1 MKLLADLRSLT
12 PPRRLTALE
21 AYGVAERQ
29 ATRLLQRSGVTSA
42 PVPIEVIT
50 ELPFVQVARRRL
62 LPASGATRWVKP
74 RWVILLNAYENPAR
88 QRFSV
93 AHEFKHVLDHPHRQA
108 TFGALDSTTKRL
120 ANERLCDYFAACLL
134 MPRSWVKQA
143 YGSGVQDVVAL
154 AERFEV
160 SPQAMHV
167 RLLQLGLL
175 DRHSR
180 CRGIDN
186 STDEIYLRSLPVS
199 PLELA
204 A

>member
-1 MKLLADLRSLT
+1 MNLLADLRSLS
-12 PPRRLTALE
+12 PQRRLTATE

-29 ATRLLQRSGVTSA
+29 ATRLLQRSGVTSG
-42 PVPIEVIT
+42 PVPTEVIA
-50 ELPFVQVARRRL
+50 ELPFVRVATRRL

-74 RWVILLNAYENPAR
+74 RWVILLNGLESPTR
-88 QRFSV
+88 QRFSL
-93 AHEFKHVLDHPHRQA
+93 AHEFKHVLDHPHRQSNS
-108 TFGALDSTTKRL
+108 ALDTPTKHL

-160 SPQAMHV
+160 SPQAMQV
-167 RLLQLGLL
+167 RLLQLGLV
-175 DRHSR
+175 DQPGR

-186 STDEIYLRSLPVS
+186 TISDVYLRSAPAS
-199 PLELA
+199 PLGLA